1 MMIEL
6 ALFSC
11 AIGGLLL
18 LLKVQWKKSSFKLKL
33 LNQFLF
39 LTIGWIFFSLLLGL
53 FQTFGALEVSKEDAT
68 SKVLSGLQISASAIL
83 LGLIGLL
90 AVLYYFGRKAQ
101 PNTNP

>member
-1 MMIEL
+1 MIEL
-6 ALFSC
+6 ALLSC
-11 AIGGLLL
+11 ATGGLLF
-18 LLKVQWKKSSFKLKL
+18 LLKVQWKKSTFERKL

-68 SKVLSGLQISASAIL
+68 SKVFSGLQISALAIL

-90 AVLYYFGRKAQ
+90 VVLYYFGRKAKR
-101 PNTNP
+101 NTNQ